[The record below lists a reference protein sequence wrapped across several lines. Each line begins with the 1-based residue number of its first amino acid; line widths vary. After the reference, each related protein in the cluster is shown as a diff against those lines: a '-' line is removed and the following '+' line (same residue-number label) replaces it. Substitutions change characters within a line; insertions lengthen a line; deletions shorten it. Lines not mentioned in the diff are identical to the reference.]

1 MFSIRLQ
8 ALALPVFLVA
18 AATVVPTSSYACSQ
32 RNPQSTDSR
41 RDASITDIRA
51 EQAHVSVVI
60 DGTIDSLEWTGAP
73 IIDDFTAR
81 DPIEGAP
88 PSQRTEVRVLY
99 NRNYLFI
106 AFSCYDTEPDK
117 IIARVGSRDSW
128 HLQTDMAHLDIDPYH
143 DHRSAYH
150 FTVSAANIQTEAYGW
165 DVTWDGVWASA
176 TRITDEGWFA
186 EMAIPFSILRFEPKP
201 SQTMG
206 INFARKIQRT
216 KEELQWLSWGRDEWR
231 RVDQYGHLNNLQ
243 GLRASHNL
251 EIMPYMKAKGEQ
263 YHRSP
268 TPPVGYITERLAD
281 GGVDL
286 KYGLSSNLALD
297 VSLNPDFGQISP
309 DAEQINV
316 TRYERHYRE
325 LRPFFQEGQS
335 IFRTPLQI
343 FYSRRIGKQIAGGP
357 EANLLA
363 GAKLTGRT
371 GPYQIGLI
379 NAATERRDYTVESG
393 GAVLDR
399 TEPMANYA
407 VVRIQRDI
415 LARSTIGIL
424 AASKDTRS
432 GGGKA
437 PYQRCLGID
446 MDLNFGRNH
455 YINGMVAHS
464 INPGITGNNWAG
476 QIKAGL
482 RADLWEYGA
491 EFTYLEPDFNVNQV
505 GYITQVDRRQIG
517 WNLGWKPRP
526 EKYEIRRIELKT
538 TGMVSRNFDDLYTNG
553 RYGLQLKFQAMNYT
567 EIEAS
572 VNFNDTRWRDVYAP
586 DPGTTSVDSILY
598 RGRDYSL
605 KLNTDRS
612 LNYFFNLSA
621 TWGNFLDYN
630 DYYWGHDRTIQMGF
644 TFRPNPRLSGS
655 VSLNHIREYFQDG
668 TSDETKNLFV
678 IRSSYYFTPKLSVK
692 IYNQFRY
699 FTNPNPDSDKGDSAA
714 NTLNLVFSYFLNAK
728 SILYVVYNEI
738 REDDIAGWEYYERY
752 GRLPLSDRA
761 LLIKLTYWFSL

>member
-1 MFSIRLQ
+1 MNCIRILTLPLLMAAFIAGVPASSFASGQAGLQ
-8 ALALPVFLVA
+8 SNDGRHEPPVTEIM
-18 AATVVPTSSYACSQ
+18 ATE
-32 RNPQSTDSR
+32 
-41 RDASITDIRA
+41 ASIP
-51 EQAHVSVVI
+51 VVI
-60 DGTIDSLEWTGAP
+60 DGIVNPLEWAGAP
-73 IIDDFTAR
+73 VISDFTAR

-99 NRNYLFI
+99 NRHYIFI

-143 DHRSAYH
+143 DHRNAYH

-165 DVTWDGVWASA
+165 DTTWDGVWDSA

-201 SQTMG
+201 TQTMG

-216 KEELQWLSWGRDEWR
+216 KEELQWLSWGRNEWR
-231 RVDQYGHLNNLQ
+231 RVDRYGHLNNLQ
-243 GLRASHNL
+243 GLRSGHDL
-251 EIMPYMKAKGEQ
+251 EIMPYVKAKGQQ
-263 YHRSP
+263 YYSSP
-268 TPPVGYITERLAD
+268 TPPVGYIREELSD
-281 GGVDL
+281 VGVDL
-286 KYGLSSNLALD
+286 KYGLTSNLALD
-297 VSLNPDFGQISP
+297 VSLNPDFGQIAP

-316 TRYERHYRE
+316 TRYERHFRE
-325 LRPFFQEGQS
+325 LRPFFQEGQT

-343 FYSRRIGKQIAGGP
+343 FYSRRIGKQIASGL

-363 GAKLTGRT
+363 GVKLTGRT

-379 NAATERRDYTVESG
+379 NAATERKDYSVESG
-393 GAVLDR
+393 GSMLDK

-407 VVRIQRDI
+407 VVRIVRDI

-437 PYQRCLGID
+437 PYQRSLG
-446 MDLNFGRNH
+446 MDINLNLGENH
-455 YINGMVAHS
+455 YISSMLALS
-464 INPGITGNNWAG
+464 INPGTTGNDWAG
-476 QIKAGL
+476 QMKAGL
-482 RADLWEYGA
+482 RSDLWDYGA
-491 EFTYLEPDFNVNQV
+491 EFTYLGPDFNVNQV
-505 GYITQVDRRQIG
+505 GYINQVDRREIG

-538 TGMVSRNFDDLYTNG
+538 SGKISRNFTDLYTNG
-553 RYGLQLKFQAMNYT
+553 RYGVQLKFQATDYT

-572 VNFNDTRWRDVYAP
+572 VNLNDTRWRNVDDP
-586 DPGTTSVDSILY
+586 DPGTTSIDARLY
-598 RGRDYSL
+598 RGRDYGL
-605 KLNTDRS
+605 KLNTDRT
-612 LNYFFNLSA
+612 LNYSFDFS
-621 TWGNFLDYN
+621 TSWGNFLDYRN
-630 DYYWGHDRTIQMGF
+630 YYWGHDRTIRMGF
-644 TFRPNPRLSGS
+644 TFRPSPRFSGS
-655 VSLNHIREYFQDG
+655 VSLNHIREYFRDG
-668 TSDETKNLFV
+668 SLDETKSLFV

-692 IYNQFRY
+692 MYNQFRY
-699 FTNPNPDSDKGDSAA
+699 FTNPDPDERDSAA